1 MVAKGIGVLV
11 LHEGA
16 DQYLEELHR
25 RFPAVEFRVVREP
38 AGLAAARGFP
48 AAIAYSCVTDGFPRT
63 EHARLRDWPGLDW
76 VHVGGSGFDHFVA
89 DGPPGFLLTNGA
101 GVLAQ
106 ELAQT
111 LLGAL
116 LALNRGFVGALRD
129 QDAGRWRPWSFAALG
144 GQTLVIV
151 GTGAIG
157 TAFAALAKALGL
169 RVIGVARTAAP
180 KPPFDRVVPLADL
193 ASIAA
198 EADYLSINV
207 RLTEATRHLIDAA
220 LLDAMR
226 PSAFLLNA
234 SRGAVVD
241 EAALIRA
248 LDERRLA
255 GAYLDVFET
264 EPLPESSPFRR
275 LDNVLIT
282 PHCSDRVAD
291 WELRHARFF
300 MANLERRLAGQELLN
315 RVAGD

>member
-1 MVAKGIGVLV
+1 MGAKGIGVLV

-16 DQYLEELHR
+16 DQYLDELHS
-25 RFPAVEFRVVREP
+25 RFPAIDFRVLRRP
-38 AGLAAARGFP
+38 AELAAAKDFS

-63 EHARLRDWPGLDW
+63 EHARLRNRPGLDW
-76 VHVGGSGFDHFVA
+76 VHVGGSGFDHLVA

-101 GVLAQ
+101 GVLAP

-116 LALNRGFVGALRD
+116 IALNRGFVGALHD
-129 QDAGRWRPWSFAALG
+129 QVAGRWQPRSFAALG
-144 GQTLVIV
+144 GQCLVIV

-157 TAFAALAKALGL
+157 TAFATLAKSLGL
-169 RVIGVARTAAP
+169 RVVGVARAAGS
-180 KPPFDRVVPLADL
+180 KPPFDRVAPLAEL
-193 ASIAA
+193 EAVAA
-198 EADYLSINV
+198 EADYLSLNV
-207 RLTEATRHLIDAA
+207 RLTDATRHLIDAA
-220 LLDAMR
+220 VLDAMR

-234 SRGAVVD
+234 ARGAVVD
-241 EAALIRA
+241 EAALLRA
-248 LDERRLA
+248 LVGRRIA

-264 EPLPESSPFRR
+264 EPLPAASPLRQ

>member
-1 MVAKGIGVLV
+1 MAKRIGALV

-16 DQYLEELHR
+16 DQYLDELHR
-25 RFPAVEFRVVREP
+25 RFPAVDFRIVRQP
-38 AGLAAARGFP
+38 AGLAAARDFP

-63 EHARLRDWPGLDW
+63 EHGRLRDWPGLDW
-76 VHVGGSGFDHFVA
+76 VHVGGSGFEHLVA
-89 DGPPGFLLTNGA
+89 GGPPGFLLTNGA
-101 GVLAQ
+101 GVLAS

-116 LALNRGFVGALRD
+116 IALNRGFIGAMRD
-129 QDAGRWRPWSFAALG
+129 QAAGRWRPSSFAALG
-144 GQTLVIV
+144 GQCLAIV

-157 TAFAALAKALGL
+157 TAFATLAKSLDL
-169 RVIGVARTAAP
+169 RVIGVARTAKSKA
-180 KPPFDRVVPLADL
+180 PFDRIVPLAEL
-193 ASIAA
+193 EAVAA
-198 EADYLSINV
+198 EADYLSLNV
-207 RLTEATRHLIDAA
+207 RLTDRTRHLIDAGV
-220 LLDAMR
+220 LGAMR

-241 EAALIRA
+241 EAALLGA
-248 LDERRLA
+248 LAERRIA

-264 EPLPESSPFRR
+264 EPLPAASPFRR

-300 MANLERRLAGQELLN
+300 MANLERRLAGQALLN

>member
-1 MVAKGIGVLV
+1 
-11 LHEGA
+11 
-16 DQYLEELHR
+16 
-25 RFPAVEFRVVREP
+25 
-38 AGLAAARGFP
+38 
-48 AAIAYSCVTDGFPRT
+48 
-63 EHARLRDWPGLDW
+63 
-76 VHVGGSGFDHFVA
+76 
-89 DGPPGFLLTNGA
+89 
-101 GVLAQ
+101 
-106 ELAQT
+106 
-111 LLGAL
+111 
-116 LALNRGFVGALRD
+116 
-129 QDAGRWRPWSFAALG
+129 
-144 GQTLVIV
+144 
-151 GTGAIG
+151 
-157 TAFAALAKALGL
+157 LAKALGL

-264 EPLPESSPFRR
+264 EPLPESSPFWR

-291 WELRHARFF
+291 WELCHARFF